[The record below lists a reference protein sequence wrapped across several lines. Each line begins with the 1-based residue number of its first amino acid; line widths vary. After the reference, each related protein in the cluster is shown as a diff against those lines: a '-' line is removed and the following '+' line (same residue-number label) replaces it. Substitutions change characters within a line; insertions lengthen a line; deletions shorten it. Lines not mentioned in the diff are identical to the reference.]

1 MRIRVVVS
9 KSAAG
14 EMIFRDKPI
23 DLDAEIKPGDFPKD
37 YQAKDAGSRL
47 RG

>member
-1 MRIRVVVS
+1 MRTQTVVS

-23 DLDAEIKPGDFPKD
+23 DLGVNIKPRDFPKD
-37 YQAKDAGSRL
+37 YQANDAGSRL